1 MIWNES
7 LLQGF
12 VDSIQGSSLLLQS
25 IIVSKVFRCV
35 EETVRKAWFVPDSQ
49 PALNKILVWKRM
61 INLQKWTTRLKTL
74 IR

>member
-1 MIWNES
+1 MIWNAS

-12 VDSIQGSSLLLQS
+12 VDSVQCSSLLLLS
-25 IIVSKVFRCV
+25 IIVSKVFRRV
-35 EETVRKAWFVPDSQ
+35 EETVRIAWLVPGSQ

-61 INLQKWTTRLKTL
+61 INLPKWTKRLKTL